1 MTDVSKY
8 QQSRNGPLT
17 PEAQKFLDEQRLQN
31 NWSYKQLG
39 ERLGISGAFAHNILN
54 KNMNITTNSY
64 MPKIEAG
71 IDRIKRGDTQPQEML
86 GSSSSQLLE
95 HTYHVRDGFKM
106 KFELPADLT
115 EREAD
120 RLALFVKSIAR

>member
-8 QQSRNGPLT
+8 QRSRNGPLK
-17 PEAQKFLDEQRLQN
+17 PEVQKFLDEQRLQN

-54 KNMNITTNSY
+54 KDMNITTNSY

-71 IDRIKRGDTQPQEML
+71 IDRIKGGDTQPQEMT
-86 GSSSSQLLE
+86 SDSSQLLE

-120 RLALFVKSIAR
+120 RLALFIKSISR